1 MRKALDVYSL
11 LKDNNLSYELIYTLI
26 IINNFRSTET
36 LKKRYFLKARFSF
49 IIKSSQELLKAR
61 HQTSFGSLTPD
72 FNMIGKIVEMHFHKK
87 SGRETGSINRH

>member
-36 LKKRYFLKARFSF
+36 LKKRHFLNVKFELYFQQVTRVVEGETLDILRKSNARF
-49 IIKSSQELLKAR
+49 
-61 HQTSFGSLTPD
+61 
-72 FNMIGKIVEMHFHKK
+72 
-87 SGRETGSINRH
+87 